1 MSILRARVVP
11 ALAIAV
17 FSILTTAAAQQPA
30 ASQQQP
36 ATPAQAPKSEA
47 SSITPST
54 LPASVDPNKFNLGAE
69 DVIYIRVWREP
80 DLSGVHVV
88 RPDGNITLPLIG
100 EVKASGET
108 PTRLA
113 AKVAELLGKEYIR
126 DPQVTVSVQAV
137 RSKRYYVSGEVM
149 RPGAYPLVV
158 PTTVFEALTL
168 AGGFREFA
176 NTKRIVIIRGSE
188 RIKFNYKDVVKGKN
202 LGQNIQIENGDT
214 INVP

>member
-1 MSILRARVVP
+1 MSILNARFAV
-11 ALAIAV
+11 ALAIIFV
-17 FSILTTAAAQQPA
+17 FLHSAALGQTSA
-30 ASQQQP
+30 APQQQ
-36 ATPAQAPKSEA
+36 AAPAQAKPDPDA
-47 SSITPST
+47 AAAATA
-54 LPASVDPNKFNLGAE
+54 LPASVDPNKFDLGAE
-69 DVIYIRVWREP
+69 DVILVRVWREP

-88 RPDGNITLPLIG
+88 RPDGKITLPLVG
-100 EVKASGET
+100 EIQASGET

-113 AKVAELLGKEYIR
+113 AKIAELLGKEYIR

-176 NTKRIVIIRGSE
+176 NTKKITIIRGSE
-188 RIKFNYKDVVKGKN
+188 RLKFNYKDVVKGKN
-202 LGQNIQIENGDT
+202 LGQNIQLENGDT